1 MAEQALNITEEIK
14 KPAPDNPENIVRPEK
29 EWPWRL
35 AGSLGVLLFI
45 AFWAGLVLTLKNDL
59 VNKKIETW
67 KNGFYDWAAEQGFVL
82 DDVLVSGRDKTSKK
96 EINDLLALKRG
107 DNILKIDVY
116 DIKQKL
122 EKLPWVREVT
132 VHKSYFPNVVHIEI
146 QEKEVKA
153 IWQINEKFYPLDAEG
168 KVIEAEFHISE
179 PILLIVG
186 SGAPE
191 NFKNLM
197 EALNDGKYDYL
208 DKVKVANFI
217 SGRRWNLILNDIR
230 EGITVKLPEE
240 NIGEAWKKLL
250 KLNETK
256 GIFKR
261 KLTIIDLR
269 LPHKIVVKIRKARRS
284 GESGPLKPVAEH
296 QI

>member
-1 MAEQALNITEEIK
+1 MTAEEQNKEQNIK
-14 KPAPDNPENIVRPEK
+14 KKGAEPIVVRPQK
-29 EWPWRL
+29 DWPWRL
-35 AGSLGVLLFI
+35 AGSLVVLLFI
-45 AFWAGLVLTLKNDL
+45 LFWAGVVLTLKNDL
-59 VNKKIETW
+59 VNKKIDNW
-67 KNGFYDWAAEQGFVL
+67 KLEFFDWAAEQGFVL
-82 DDVLVSGRDKTSKK
+82 DDVVISGRDKTSKE
-96 EINDLLALKRG
+96 EILSLLNLKRG

-122 EKLPWVREVT
+122 EKLPWVKDVV
-132 VHKSYFPNVVHIEI
+132 VHKRFFPNVLYIELH
-146 QEKEVKA
+146 EKEVKA
-153 IWQINEKFYPLDAEG
+153 IWQINEKFYPLDADG
-168 KVIEAEFHISE
+168 KVIEAEYHVNE

-186 SGAPE
+186 AGAPE

-197 EALNDGKYDYL
+197 EALKDEKYDYWE
-208 DKVKVANFI
+208 KVKVANFI

-240 NIGEAWKKLL
+240 NIAQAWKKLL

-269 LPHKIVVKIRKARRS
+269 LPHKIVVKIRKSNRE
-284 GESGPLKPVAEH
+284 GKPKLNKSTIEH
-296 QI
+296 NI

>member
-1 MAEQALNITEEIK
+1 MAKEAQNKSEEIK
-14 KPAPDNPENIVRPEK
+14 KPAADNVVRPDK

-59 VNKKIETW
+59 VNKKIEIW
-67 KNGFYDWAAEQGFVL
+67 KNDFYGWAAGQGFVL
-82 DDVLVSGRDKTSKK
+82 DDVVVSGRDKTSRE
-96 EINDLLALKRG
+96 EINALLNLQRG

-116 DIKQKL
+116 EIKEKL

-168 KVIEAEFHISE
+168 KVIEADFHVSE

-186 SGAPE
+186 AGAPE

-197 EALNDGKYDYL
+197 EALKDGKYDYL

-269 LPHKIVVKIRKARRS
+269 LPNKIVVKIRKSRR
-284 GESGPLKPVAEH
+284 GEETKLNKPAAEH
-296 QI
+296 RI

>member
-1 MAEQALNITEEIK
+1 MTEEVSNKTAEIK
-14 KPAPDNPENIVRPEK
+14 KTPADNVLRPEK

-35 AGSLGVLLFI
+35 AGSLAVLLFI

-59 VNKKIETW
+59 VNKKIDGW
-67 KNGFYDWAAEQGFVL
+67 KNEFYDRAAAQGFVL
-82 DDVLVSGRDKTSKK
+82 DDVVISGREKTSME
-96 EINDLLALKRG
+96 EINALLQLKRG

-116 DIKQKL
+116 EIKQKL
-122 EKLPWVREVT
+122 EQLPWVQEAV
-132 VHKSYFPNVVHIEI
+132 VHKSFFPNVVQIEMR
-146 QEKEVKA
+146 EKEVKA

-168 KVIEAEFHISE
+168 KVIDAAYHISE

-186 SGAPE
+186 AGAPE

-197 EALNDGKYDYL
+197 EALKDEKYDYL
-208 DKVKVANFI
+208 EKVKVANFI

-269 LPHKIVVKIRKARRS
+269 LPHKIVVKIRKSRR
-284 GESGPLKPVAEH
+284 GETPQLNKTAAEH
-296 QI
+296 KI

>member
-1 MAEQALNITEEIK
+1 MAKEAQNKSEEIK
-14 KPAPDNPENIVRPEK
+14 KTAADNVVRPDK

-59 VNKKIETW
+59 VNKKIEIW
-67 KNGFYDWAAEQGFVL
+67 KNDFYGWAAGQGFVL
-82 DDVLVSGRDKTSKK
+82 DDVVVSGRDKTSRE
-96 EINDLLALKRG
+96 EINALLNLQRG

-116 DIKQKL
+116 EIKEKL

-168 KVIEAEFHISE
+168 KVIEADFHVSE

-186 SGAPE
+186 AGAPE

-197 EALNDGKYDYL
+197 EALKDGKYDYL

-269 LPHKIVVKIRKARRS
+269 LPNKIVVKIRKSRR
-284 GESGPLKPVAEH
+284 GEETKLNKPAAEH
-296 QI
+296 RI

>member
-1 MAEQALNITEEIK
+1 MVKEKQSKTEEVK
-14 KPAPDNPENIVRPEK
+14 KPMADNIVRPEK

-35 AGSLGVLLFI
+35 LGSLGILLFI
-45 AFWAGLVLTLKNDL
+45 FFWVGVVLTLKNDL
-59 VNKKIETW
+59 INKKIDSL
-67 KNGFYDWAAEQGFVL
+67 KNEFYDWAATQGFVL
-82 DDVLVSGRDKTSKK
+82 DDVVVSGRDKTSKE
-96 EINDLLALKRG
+96 EINTLLNLKRG

-122 EKLPWVREVT
+122 EQLPWVKHVS
-132 VHKSYFPNVVHIEI
+132 VHKRYFPNVLQIEI
-146 QEKEVKA
+146 HEKEVKA

-168 KVIEAEFHISE
+168 KIIEAEFHVSE

-186 SGAPE
+186 AGAPE

-197 EALNDGKYDYL
+197 MALKDEKYDYL

-240 NIGEAWKKLL
+240 NIAEAWKKLL

-269 LPHKIVVKIRKARRS
+269 LPNKIVVKIRKS
-284 GESGPLKPVAEH
+284 GSDKAPELNKTVPEH
-296 QI
+296 NI

>member
-1 MAEQALNITEEIK
+1 MEEKSQNKTQETKSLPQNNIL
-14 KPAPDNPENIVRPEK
+14 RLEK

-35 AGSLGVLLFI
+35 AGSLALLVFI
-45 AFWAGLVLTLKNDL
+45 GFWAGLILVLKNDL
-59 VNKKIETW
+59 VNTRIEEW
-67 KNGFYDWAAEQGFVL
+67 KSNLYDMAAEQGFVL
-82 DDVLVSGRDKTSKK
+82 DDVVISGRNRSTRE
-96 EINDLLALKRG
+96 EINALLNLKRG
-107 DNILKIDVY
+107 DNILKLNVY
-116 DIKQKL
+116 EIKNKLETLPWIKQ
-122 EKLPWVREVT
+122 VA
-132 VHKSYFPNVVHIEI
+132 VHKSYFPNVLYVDV
-146 QEKEVKA
+146 QEKDVKA

-168 KVIEAEFHISE
+168 KVIEADYRVTE

-186 SGAPE
+186 NGAPE
-191 NFKNLM
+191 NFKTLM
-197 EALNDGKYDYL
+197 DALKDDKYDYL

-240 NIGEAWKKLL
+240 NIKEAWKKLL

-269 LPHKIVVKIRKARRS
+269 LPHKIVVKIRKTDKD
-284 GESGPLKPVAEH
+284 EKVNLKTAVE
-296 QI
+296 QKI